1 MTDSSKNLRFFGI
14 DHDQTTKITT
24 LIFTLV
30 ICSIIVIL
38 YKENNN
44 LARLTKF
51 LMIQNIVYLTGGWVT
66 SLVRIDKFCCFDLSF
81 IFPMKV

>member
-14 DHDQTTKITT
+14 DHDQNTKTTT

-44 LARLTKF
+44 LARLTKY

-66 SLVRIDKFCCFDLSF
+66 SLVRIDKFSFFNLSF
-81 IFPMKV
+81 HFPLKV